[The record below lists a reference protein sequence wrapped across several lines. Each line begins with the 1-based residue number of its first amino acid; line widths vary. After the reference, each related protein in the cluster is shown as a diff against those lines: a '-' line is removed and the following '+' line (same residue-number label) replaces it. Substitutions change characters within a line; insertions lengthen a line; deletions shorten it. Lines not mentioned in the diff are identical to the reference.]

1 MRAERSAGV
10 CRTARASCGVTLLLL
25 AAAFGGCATVPPWQ
39 RDYLAEPAMQFDAEG
54 LAPSFERQY
63 YFSREAARGG
73 QSFGG
78 TGCGCN

>member
-1 MRAERSAGV
+1 MLKVHARVVLSAALCV
-10 CRTARASCGVTLLLL
+10 LTACSSGLS
-25 AAAFGGCATVPPWQ
+25 PWQ
-39 RDYLAEPAMQFDAEG
+39 RGHLAEEAMQFDAERAG
-54 LAPSFERQY
+54 ARLERQY

>member
-1 MRAERSAGV
+1 MRKHVRRLVLCSVLCALTGCSAG
-10 CRTARASCGVTLLLL
+10 L
-25 AAAFGGCATVPPWQ
+25 APWE
-39 RDYLAEPAMQFDAEG
+39 RGYLTEPAMQFDAESG
-54 LAPSFERQY
+54 GARLERQY

>member
-1 MRAERSAGV
+1 MPV
-10 CRTARASCGVTLLLL
+10 PDLLLRALVVLTL
-25 AAAFGGCATVPPWQ
+25 AAAAGCSSGLAPWQ
-39 RDYLAEPAMQFDAEG
+39 RGYLAEPGMQFDAEAAAAR
-54 LAPSFERQY
+54 LERQY

>member
-1 MRAERSAGV
+1 
-10 CRTARASCGVTLLLL
+10 
-25 AAAFGGCATVPPWQ
+25 
-39 RDYLAEPAMQFDAEG
+39 MQFDSESAATR
-54 LAPSFERQY
+54 LERQY